1 MGACMPLQILAQPW
15 GLAVLLA
22 ASYRNQ
28 QKSSSNKKAAQ
39 LSHVIKKSGCRQL
52 GIAVA
57 ARQCP
62 QGPRLLSPSISAHSK
77 DTVSLGLH
85 LTMEDACLVTRHAI
99 FPPVIQRGKYFPKRH
114 SRRIPLLPLAQ
125 NWVTVS
131 SSCQGA
137 WRGESSAFPAP
148 PVRGGSQEKAV
159 GWVTNKQ
166 SPVPGLTPPLS
177 CYLDRLLLPASQSL
191 MKN

>member
-1 MGACMPLQILAQPW
+1 MDCCSSSVVSPGTQTSFPLHFSALQGHCVL
-15 GLAVLLA
+15 GLASDHGGCLPCHQA
-22 ASYRNQ
+22 CY
-28 QKSSSNKKAAQ
+28 
-39 LSHVIKKSGCRQL
+39 LSTSHPERK
-52 GIAVA
+52 
-57 ARQCP
+57 
-62 QGPRLLSPSISAHSK
+62 
-77 DTVSLGLH
+77 
-85 LTMEDACLVTRHAI
+85 I
-99 FPPVIQRGKYFPKRH
+99 FSKRH

-177 CYLDRLLLPASQSL
+177 CYLDRLLLPAS
-191 MKN
+191 